1 MNLISNGLKFST
13 TASPVDLS
21 LTTSDRELLVSV
33 RDRGLGVDPEDR
45 SRVFERFV
53 RLSRPEGSTQRGS
66 GLGLYISKALVEA
79 QGGRIWID
87 GAPDQG
93 AVFCFS
99 LPVATGEGGKD

>member
-1 MNLISNGLKFST
+1 VSNALKFS
-13 TASPVDLS
+13 AADAPVEVS
-21 LTTSDRELLVSV
+21 LGVSQRELVVSV
-33 RDRGLGVDPEDR
+33 RDRGTGIAPEDR

-79 QGGRIWID
+79 QGGTIWID
-87 GAPDQG
+87 NGPDQG

-99 LPVATGEGGKD
+99 LPVASGEGG